1 MSEVHTMMMSLTI
14 YKLATIFTGLAFA
27 FMGYRLFISGIFAEA
42 GELRTNWDNR
52 SLVLRKA
59 APGTFF
65 ALLGAVIT
73 CISLWRGLNLEPVP
87 RPGDVESGMFSQG
100 TSTISPRSAHD
111 SSADNPKADSS
122 KVDSSRATVLE
133 DIAYLNQFCNDLVKR
148 KDEPARLTTSAEGD
162 RIIDLFD
169 RAKAALMLSAWSPEW
184 GNREEFRK
192 WVAGVYPYSEPPDSI
207 APAAAIYKGK
217 TR

>member
-1 MSEVHTMMMSLTI
+1 MSEGHTMMMSLTI

-42 GELRTNWDNR
+42 GELRTNWDNK

-65 ALLGAVIT
+65 ALLGAIIT

-100 TSTISPRSAHD
+100 TSSIGPRSGHD
-111 SSADNPKADSS
+111 SSADNSKAE
-122 KVDSSRATVLE
+122 SSRAIVLE

-148 KDEPARLTTSAEGD
+148 QDEPARLTASATGD

-184 GNREEFRK
+184 GNPEEFRK
-192 WVAGVYPYSEPPDSI
+192 WLAGVYPYGEPPDSI
-207 APAAAIYKGK
+207 ASAAAIYRG